1 MKLPKPL
8 LWLILIVLY
17 LGTLALG
24 LACIYYLS
32 ELVVNLILQIADNV
46 GVVTLEW
53 DVSLARSVMMLLL
66 GIGFLVF
73 FIATGEYHRKNP
85 GQKKSW
91 QLFGITYAVEAIIL
105 ILAYFFA

>member
-1 MKLPKPL
+1 MKVPKPL
-8 LWLILIVLY
+8 LWLIFIVLY
-17 LGTLALG
+17 LGSLALG

-32 ELVVNLILQIADNV
+32 ELVVNLIVQIAENA
-46 GVVTLEW
+46 GSVTLGW

-73 FIATGEYHRKNP
+73 FIASAEYHRKNV
-85 GQKKSW
+85 GQNESW
-91 QLFGITYAVEAIIL
+91 RLFGITYDVEAIIL